1 MGKVKVAEGNL
12 EVQIAF
18 LESLL
23 GITPLIQWTQDA
35 VKNPKMRRKFE
46 AMTREEMESE
56 LHSLRLQ
63 KINQKLFWLRKELT
77 RQLKKVKTF
86 MVQKIIKQIKESSE
100 GTEQDNNILKRADLD
115 AKLKSV
121 KAMSHSVE
129 AERVFE
135 QKIIKTSSPFLS
147 KVFTTFGI
155 RPAEKCEP
163 VNEYLL
169 AQKKVTNILHELT
182 TDLES
187 FLKRLLHEKDEAT
200 RRQPVAEKTV
210 KDSVIDDDSEEEAD
224 ESDADSNVQDVYFV
238 DSLSHRETE
247 KKKTRNPPEKV
258 KKNRMGQKARRAL
271 AEAKFGDKAKHL
283 GQHVTA
289 RKPYSKQQPTK
300 QAPEQLHPSW
310 QAKHQAKL
318 KEQNVQFQ
326 GTKRVFND
334 DDD

>member
-1 MGKVKVAEGNL
+1 M

-46 AMTREEMESE
+46 AMTREEMERE

-86 MVQKIIKQIKESSE
+86 IVQKIIKQIKEISE
-100 GTEQDNNILKRADLD
+100 GTEQDIILKRAHLD

-121 KAMSHSVE
+121 KAMSHGVE
-129 AERVFE
+129 AERLFE
-135 QKIIKTSSPFLS
+135 QKVLNTSSPFLS
-147 KVFTTFGI
+147 RVFATFCI
-155 RPAEKCEP
+155 KPAEKSEP

-169 AQKKVTNILHELT
+169 AQKKVTTILDELT
-182 TDLES
+182 ADLES

-283 GQHVTA
+283 GQKAMT

-310 QAKHQAKL
+310 QAKQQAKL
-318 KEQNVQFQ
+318 KEQNVHFQ